1 MDTKRRG
8 IPTKLAGIAWLGKSI
23 LTFPARRANF
33 TWYFFVVGVA
43 SIFLLAM
50 VCSSSCRKNVVETS
64 QALWQRLNLPLPRD
78 LTSHLTSAS
87 DEEGM
92 TTTLSRLWRNLSS
105 RLPSLSNIS
114 ITRLLHLPSLTIP
127 SIPSMPAMFTMRI
140 DHYAHMP
147 GFPNLP
153 QLDSPTLVS
162 VILIFLL
169 LTLLTWT
176 FVVKPAKVS
185 HHKT

>member
-1 MDTKRRG
+1 M
-8 IPTKLAGIAWLGKSI
+8 
-23 LTFPARRANF
+23 
-33 TWYFFVVGVA
+33 A

-127 SIPSMPAMFTMRI
+127 SISSMPAMFTMRI

-147 GFPNLP
+147 SFPTLP

-162 VILIFLL
+162 VILVVLL
-169 LTLLTWT
+169 LIILLTRS

>member
-1 MDTKRRG
+1 M
-8 IPTKLAGIAWLGKSI
+8 
-23 LTFPARRANF
+23 
-33 TWYFFVVGVA
+33 A
-43 SIFLLAM
+43 SIFLVAM

-64 QALWQRLNLPLPRD
+64 QALWQRLNLPLPRS
-78 LTSHLTSAS
+78 LTSHLMSAATA
-87 DEEGM
+87 DKEGM

-127 SIPSMPAMFTMRI
+127 SISSMPAMFTMRI

-147 GFPNLP
+147 SFPNLP
-153 QLDSPTLVS
+153 PLDPRTLVS
-162 VILIFLL
+162 AILVVFV

-176 FVVKPAKVS
+176 FVAKPEKVS
-185 HHKT
+185 HNET

>member
-1 MDTKRRG
+1 M
-8 IPTKLAGIAWLGKSI
+8 
-23 LTFPARRANF
+23 
-33 TWYFFVVGVA
+33 A

-64 QALWQRLNLPLPRD
+64 QALWQRLNLPLPRS
-78 LTSHLTSAS
+78 LTSHLMSAATA
-87 DEEGM
+87 DGEGM
-92 TTTLSRLWRNLSS
+92 TTTMSRLWRNLSS

-127 SIPSMPAMFTMRI
+127 SITSMPAMFTMRI